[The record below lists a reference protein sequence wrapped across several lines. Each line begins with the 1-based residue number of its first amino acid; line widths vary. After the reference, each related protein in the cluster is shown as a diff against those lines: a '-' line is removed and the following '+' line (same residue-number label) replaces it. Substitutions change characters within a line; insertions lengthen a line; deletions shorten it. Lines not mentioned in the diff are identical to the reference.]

1 MVSVALAMDHAVEG
15 QALTAYQAGSVRSGK
30 FDKMQQAASK
40 SSEAPTDVAAERE
53 FYRTNGYVLLRRLF
67 PPMLL
72 AGFRGRLQT
81 DLNLMGSRNFV
92 KSCNLLTKPSIEVYS
107 LEYPPMAGFL
117 WGLTP
122 RVAQIAGCELMPSY
136 AYFRIYQQGDVCRVH
151 SDREACEHSLSL
163 TVELGENIPWALS
176 VEKRRLDQPVA
187 SADPDFGGE
196 AFSSLPMSAGD
207 AVLYRGVNHRHGR
220 LEPNP
225 NSWSAHL
232 FLHWVEAGGP
242 HAGHA
247 FDRAKIEAA
256 LIQAR

>member
-1 MVSVALAMDHAVEG
+1 MQPVA
-15 QALTAYQAGSVRSGK
+15 
-30 FDKMQQAASK
+30 
-40 SSEAPTDVAAERE
+40 SEAPDAPMDVAAERQL
-53 FYRTNGYVLLRRLF
+53 YREQGFVLLKHLF
-67 PPMLL
+67 PPRLL
-72 AGFRGRLQT
+72 AAFRGQLQV
-81 DLNLMGSRNFV
+81 DLNLMGSRDFV

-107 LEYPPMAGFL
+107 MEYPPMAGFL

-151 SDREACEHSLSL
+151 SDREACEHSMSL
-163 TVELGENIPWALS
+163 TVELGENVPWALS
-176 VEKRRLDQPVA
+176 VEKRRLDRPAA
-187 SADPDFGGE
+187 SVDRDFGGE
-196 AFSSLPMSAGD
+196 TFAELPMSPGD

-232 FLHWVEAGGP
+232 FLHWVQANGP
-242 HAGHA
+242 HAAHA

-256 LIQAR
+256 QTQAS